1 MNDFLKKKPQNFE
14 EFYPLL
20 LNTEQTLNEV
30 HSNNDWEQGSV
41 YWNRHVCVFPCLIY
55 SPSLPLFLWV
65 TVVIKKHWKL
75 ILMSRSHVMITKY
88 EVHSVH
94 QIWKMH
100 SLHHQQAILSIYM
113 HVMFLCV
120 ILRYPWASCRNFSS
134 VHSSCLRF
142 IIMKLLFRGAAK
154 TAQNS

>member
-1 MNDFLKKKPQNFE
+1 MKASLGQEFRREDRAIRMTSWKKKHQNFE

-30 HSNNDWEQGSV
+30 HSNNDWEQGLDSV

-75 ILMSRSHVMITKY
+75 ILMSRSHVMIDHKIWSPFCSPDLKDAFIAPPTSNTSHLY
-88 EVHSVH
+88 ACNVFVCDT
-94 QIWKMH
+94 QIPVGLM
-100 SLHHQQAILSIYM
+100 
-113 HVMFLCV
+113 
-120 ILRYPWASCRNFSS
+120 
-134 VHSSCLRF
+134 
-142 IIMKLLFRGAAK
+142 
-154 TAQNS
+154 